1 MSSYLVNKQLTI
13 WIPTYRRP
21 HQLGGLLDNLV
32 QLGLSASADVIVSD
46 NDPGSPMAA
55 GAAALPE
62 GVAYRCNPANLSAGV
77 NFLRAFEHCRTP
89 WLMIVGDDDLFEPG
103 AGDLLTEVMRDVPRS
118 VLAVKFDSGL
128 FGAQKPIAASGL
140 QNYLDH
146 LKPAQYADAFNN
158 LCLVSNWL
166 FRTEPCR
173 RHLGAAYLGYSSKI
187 SHLFPV
193 LRACARDGGQM
204 LFSSAQP
211 LRHGSSDDSS
221 WPKAPTWFEMTI
233 TLASFCGFV
242 ERADR
247 AALLKLV
254 FHADWRRMIA
264 KCLRV
269 HQFYGDCSQGVGPWR
284 VHAQLALVSGGY
296 RLALLLTWPLLLLPA
311 RYLPG
316 PILRQLGDPG
326 RIERW

>member
-1 MSSYLVNKQLTI
+1 VNKLLTI

-21 HQLGGLLDNLV
+21 HRLIELLDNLRE
-32 QLGLSASADVIVSD
+32 LGLTAWADVIVSD
-46 NDPGSPMAA
+46 NDPDSPMAN
-55 GAAALPE
+55 AAATGATPLPA
-62 GVAYRCNPANLSAGV
+62 GVAYRCNPSNLSAGV

-89 WLMIVGDDDLFEPG
+89 WLMIVGDDELFESG
-103 AGDLLTEVMRDVPRS
+103 AVDLLALVMRGVPRT

-128 FGAQKPIAASGL
+128 FGAQKAIATSGL
-140 QNYLDH
+140 QDYVNH
-146 LKPAQYADAFNN
+146 LKSAQYADAFNN

-166 FRTEPCR
+166 FRTEPYQ
-173 RHLGAAYLGYSSKI
+173 RHLAAAYLGYSSKI
-187 SHLFPV
+187 SHLFPL
-193 LRACARDGGQM
+193 LRACAQEGGQI

-211 LRHGSSDDSS
+211 VRHGSSDDSS
-221 WPKAPTWFEMTI
+221 WPKAPTWFEMAI
-233 TLASFCGFV
+233 TLTSFCGFV

-247 AALLKLV
+247 AALLQLV
-254 FHADWRRMIA
+254 FHTDWRRMIA

-269 HQFYGDCSQGVGPWR
+269 HQFYGDRSQGFGPWR
-284 VHAQLALVSGGY
+284 VHAQLALVSSGY

-311 RYLPG
+311 SSLPG